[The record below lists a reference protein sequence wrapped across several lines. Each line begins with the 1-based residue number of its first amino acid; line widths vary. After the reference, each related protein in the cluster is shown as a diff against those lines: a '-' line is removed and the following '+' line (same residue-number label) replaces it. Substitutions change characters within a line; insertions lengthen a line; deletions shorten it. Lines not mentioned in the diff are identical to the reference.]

1 MKKIIATILTIV
13 MLLSL
18 IPAVFAENVTEGE
31 VASDGVKIVY
41 DIHSILSGKN
51 SLGKNAS
58 WASNNIPA
66 SDFSYEATKGYFQ
79 YVGNSSGKD
88 VVDVSTIKWNE
99 WCLYLSNSAWWA
111 FKIYVP
117 EDGVYTPQ
125 VTYGHFA
132 KNGNVLHVSL
142 IKAESVLNSTTI
154 SSNRL
159 KIGESSAGIAYVAG
173 DTERRYTTPQT
184 YNEQTLEKGE
194 YYVVYSTGSGSRWAM
209 VQNFMLSKSA
219 DEATGAML
227 MHPRVTADTTE
238 ITVGGS
244 GASLSTVV
252 YDEDN
257 NVVADAAVEYTSSD
271 KSIATVDEDGKVTGI
286 GMGTAT
292 ITVTAT
298 KDGYSS
304 FATIDMTVT
313 EEGAAGIDLTYKFTG
328 STHAITWK
336 ETSPGFAKLTYDV
349 GKDLNQYYA
358 NNKNALGHDGNDTQF
373 RGYGH
378 EGFGMGAAVK
388 GNWYAAT
395 IRVPVSGKYA
405 ASVEVAKYYSGAS
418 ELGVYLV
425 EKETDLTV
433 EELEGKLT
441 NDTLVG
447 AVNLTE
453 SRYKTLVWLDKPE
466 NLGVVDLDAGE
477 YYLVLKNTAGS
488 AYTWFGDFFL
498 NGYGNGTAPIITDC
512 IAEKTT
518 FEIDE
523 TAAITSNVRYITDG
537 NSAENVTYTYESSAP
552 AVAEVD
558 ADGTITAKAA
568 GDATI
573 TVTATAENATLPGTR
588 TIDITVNSK
597 EDKVI
602 TDAFTTTE
610 SAESYTPSVTAYV
623 YKDGAETKLENT
635 ETETYITDNGNGTY
649 TLSAPADSDGYKF
662 LYWVKGLSNAKK
674 ILGTSREITYRA
686 TKDNSL
692 LVAVYE
698 NSNDE
703 SEARAEFYNANMQ
716 LIESNTTFVL
726 PELPVLAGYGKAI
739 AWVSDSMTEYISG
752 TAEVEKSGTTVF
764 VAKYKEAE
772 ELPGISI
779 TATNATVN
787 NAAPAYGEK
796 VTVTAN
802 ADTEGNVFQYFTKKG
817 EVVCLDRTYS
827 FSAYESCEVVAVYG
841 VTAPIYTG
849 NRRKIF
855 LDTFDVSGKIGLMA
869 EFIGFD
875 SESVV
880 EKGIMLGTNKIPM
893 TTDKTQFTVIADEE
907 GTYKGYAIVKNG
919 NSYIIITDGE
929 YIK

>member
-1 MKKIIATILTIV
+1 MKKIISTLLAIA

-18 IPAVFAENVTEGE
+18 VPAAFAENVTEGE

-132 KNGNVLHVSL
+132 KNGNVLYVSL

-271 KSIATVDEDGKVTGI
+271 KSVATVDENGKVAAVGL
-286 GMGTAT
+286 GTAT
-292 ITVTAT
+292 ITATAT
-298 KDGYSS
+298 RDGRSS
-304 FATIDMTVT
+304 FATIDIDVK
-313 EEGAAGIDLTYKFTG
+313 EAGAAGIDITYKFTG
-328 STHAITWK
+328 STHAISWQ
-336 ETSPGFAKLTYDV
+336 ETSPGFSKLTYDV

-358 NNKNALGHDGNDTQF
+358 NNKNATGHNKNDTQF

-418 ELGVYLV
+418 ELGVYLM
-425 EKETDLTV
+425 EKEADLTI
-433 EELEGKLT
+433 EELEEKLT

-447 AVNLTE
+447 TVNLTE

-498 NGYGNGTAPIITDC
+498 NGYGNGTAPIITEC
-512 IAEKTT
+512 KAEKTT

-552 AVAEVD
+552 AVAEVS
-558 ADGTITAKAA
+558 ADGTITAKNA
-568 GDATI
+568 GTATI
-573 TVTATAENATLPGTR
+573 TVSATATNATLPGTR
-588 TIDITVNSK
+588 TIDITVNTPEYTEAFGDDTYEVEENVNINPEVGAVAYADGEALSGANAGAVK
-597 EDKVI
+597 NADGTYAVTAEETVGDYTFRYWVRGLEDASGNKRIVSI
-602 TDAFTTTE
+602 ENNFTYAPQKGDKNWLIAVYTKNGTATTE
-610 SAESYTPSVTAYV
+610 Y
-623 YKDGAETKLENT
+623 
-635 ETETYITDNGNGTY
+635 
-649 TLSAPADSDGYKF
+649 F
-662 LYWVKGLSNAKK
+662 
-674 ILGTSREITYRA
+674 
-686 TKDNSL
+686 
-692 LVAVYE
+692 
-698 NSNDE
+698 
-703 SEARAEFYNANMQ
+703 NANGQ
-716 LIESNTTFVL
+716 LIPDGT
-726 PELPVLAGYGKAI
+726 LPVMPGYGKATGWKDHGNGI
-739 AWVSDSMTEYISG
+739 
-752 TAEVEKSGTTVF
+752 
-764 VAKYKEAE
+764 KE
-772 ELPGISI
+772 
-779 TATNATVN
+779 
-787 NAAPAYGEK
+787 
-796 VTVTAN
+796 
-802 ADTEGNVFQYFTKKG
+802 
-817 EVVCLDRTYS
+817 
-827 FSAYESCEVVAVYG
+827 AVYG
-841 VTAPIYTG
+841 NIERYLITVNGKEKSYNYGEAVSCTASAEKDGQHFLGWTKLRDGETEAELVSADLDYTFYAWEKCTVEAVYVDDKPVFTG
-849 NRRKIF
+849 YKRKI
-855 LDTFDVSGKIGLMA
+855 LVDTFSLEGETAVMA

-875 SESVV
+875 DAV
-880 EKGIMLGTNKIPM
+880 ERGITLGSKDYTM
-893 TTDKTQFTVIADEE
+893 TSKTASQFTIINDVNAAEIS
-907 GTYKGYAIVKNG
+907 GYAILANGVK
-919 NSYIIITDGE
+919 YI
-929 YIK
+929 YNLK